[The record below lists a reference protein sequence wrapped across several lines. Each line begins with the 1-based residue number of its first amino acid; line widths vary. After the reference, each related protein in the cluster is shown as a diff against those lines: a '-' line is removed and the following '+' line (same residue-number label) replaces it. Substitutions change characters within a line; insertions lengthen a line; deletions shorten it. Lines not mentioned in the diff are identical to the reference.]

1 MVSLL
6 LVADINQVDKRGQE
20 REYVLG
26 IATLGPEERPILSQR
41 DEGWA
46 EEWLY
51 FHQPTSQPTDRLS
64 SKIFKMEYFRNRLLD
79 RPKILNISLWDHTK
93 IENCLK

>member
-51 FHQPTSQPTDRLS
+51 FHQPASQPASQPANHPADRLS
-64 SKIFKMEYFRNRLLD
+64 YKIFKMEYLSN
-79 RPKILNISLWDHTK
+79 H
-93 IENCLK
+93 

>member
-46 EEWLY
+46 EAEA
-51 FHQPTSQPTDRLS
+51 SQPANRPPILQNIQNGIFQEPLVGS
-64 SKIFKMEYFRNRLLD
+64 S
-79 RPKILNISLWDHTK
+79 
-93 IENCLK
+93 